1 MSQVIV
7 SIDGKPVMAE
17 KNSTLSDIFK
27 ANDIAV
33 TQFCG
38 GQGVCTACHCLVV
51 GGAAALSKPTEQ
63 EQMMFSKIDRP
74 GSRYACQARVVDNGA
89 MLQTTP
95 ARVLATKK

>member
-1 MSQVIV
+1 MSQVIL

-27 ANDIAV
+27 ANDIAI

-51 GGAAALSKPTEQ
+51 GGATALSNPTEQ
-63 EQMMFSKIDRP
+63 EQIMFSKIDRP
-74 GSRYACQARVVDNGA
+74 GARYVCQARVVDNGV

-95 ARVLATKK
+95 VRVLATKK